1 MILKAAK
8 NFVKDVIG
16 LKLHMNALQSSHSE
30 LKQDNSK
37 HICSQIFSKNFS
49 TLSTCDRAEN
59 KNCTMHKVNHNY
71 YNCLS
76 LLNKFITFYS
86 LLTSRHENNWG
97 QKSCITRIYVR
108 DFFFFLIDYARAKH
122 TKLL

>member
-1 MILKAAK
+1 MGEIPLILKAAK
-8 NFVKDVIG
+8 NFVKDIIG

-59 KNCTMHKVNHNY
+59 KNCTMHKINHNY

-76 LLNKFITFYS
+76 LLNKFITFIHY
-86 LLTSRHENNWG
+86 L
-97 QKSCITRIYVR
+97 QVDTRITGGKSRVLLEFMRELNIPNYSKIM
-108 DFFFFLIDYARAKH
+108 FF
-122 TKLL
+122 